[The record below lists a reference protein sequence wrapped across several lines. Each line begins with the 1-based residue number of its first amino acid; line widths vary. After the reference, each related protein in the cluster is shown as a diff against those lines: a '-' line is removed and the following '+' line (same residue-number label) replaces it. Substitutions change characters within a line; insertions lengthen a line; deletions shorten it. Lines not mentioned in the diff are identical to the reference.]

1 MACGPPRATTPLPSV
16 NTQPFLPSIGRA
28 IQVAQSDAQSKPNDP
43 AVVGRFGMVL
53 HAHEQLAGAVACYQR
68 ARELEPQRFD
78 WPYLLARAAAAS
90 GDAGRAA
97 EMFAHSLKLQPDST
111 PALLGLGDAELTQ
124 GRNAEAARAF
134 QTVLSRDPKQPL
146 ALFGLGRA
154 SNQPENYEKA
164 LAIYP
169 AYGAALFA
177 WAQHLQRTGQAERAQ
192 VYMAQYPK
200 LKTSGPPL
208 EDRLMD
214 SVRELNA
221 GPSRLLRQAQSAEAQ
236 GQLSAAVELQLQ
248 ALQLDPKLAQ
258 AHVNLISLYARLN
271 QPDKAQQA
279 YRAAI
284 ALAPNSA
291 DAYYNY
297 GVLAGMSNQPAE
309 ARRAFERSLQIDPGN
324 ADAHHNLGALLQETG
339 QLAAA
344 ARAFEQAIALNPAAA
359 NSHFQLGRLQA
370 NQKQYAVAISHLQKA
385 AQSDDQATPT
395 YLYALGATQARA
407 GQRDAARA
415 SLQAAFQ
422 QANRWGQVQLATA
435 IGQDLARLR

>member
-1 MACGPPRATTPLPSV
+1 MAQA
-16 NTQPFLPSIGRA
+16 
-28 IQVAQSDAQSKPNDP
+28 DAEAKPNDP
-43 AVVGRFGMVL
+43 AVIGRFGMVL
-53 HAHEQLAGAVACYQR
+53 HAHEQLAGAAACYQR
-68 ARELEPQRFD
+68 ALELEPARFD

-90 GDAGRAA
+90 GDTSRAA
-97 EMFAHSLKLQPDST
+97 AMFEQSLRLRPESI
-111 PALLGLGDAELTQ
+111 PARLGLGDAELTQ
-124 GRNAEAARAF
+124 GRNPEAARAF
-134 QTVLSRDPKQPL
+134 QAVLDRDAKQPQ

-154 SNQPENYEKA
+154 TNQPANYEKA

-169 AYGAALFA
+169 AYGAAIFA
-177 WAQHLQRTGQAERAQ
+177 WAQHLQRSGQPERAQ
-192 VYMAQYPK
+192 AYMAQYPK

-208 EDRLMD
+208 EDGLMEA
-214 SVRELNA
+214 VRDLNA

-236 GQLSAAVELQLQ
+236 GQLAAAVQLQLQ

-271 QPDKAQQA
+271 QPKNAEAA

-297 GVLAGMSNQPAE
+297 GVLSGMSGQPAE
-309 ARRAFERSLQIDPGN
+309 ARRAFERSLAIDPGN
-324 ADAHHNLGALLQETG
+324 ADAHHNLGALLQESG

-344 ARAFEQAIALNPAAA
+344 ARQFEQAIALNPAAA

-370 NQKQYAVAISHLQKA
+370 NQKRYAEALSHLEKA

-407 GQRDAARA
+407 GNREGARA
-415 SLQAAFQ
+415 SLRAAFQ
-422 QANRWGQVQLATA
+422 QANRWGQLQLANA
-435 IGQDLARLR
+435 IDQDLARLK

>member
-1 MACGPPRATTPLPSV
+1 
-16 NTQPFLPSIGRA
+16 
-28 IQVAQSDAQSKPNDP
+28 
-43 AVVGRFGMVL
+43 
-53 HAHEQLAGAVACYQR
+53 
-68 ARELEPQRFD
+68 
-78 WPYLLARAAAAS
+78 
-90 GDAGRAA
+90 
-97 EMFAHSLKLQPDST
+97 
-111 PALLGLGDAELTQ
+111 
-124 GRNAEAARAF
+124 
-134 QTVLSRDPKQPL
+134 
-146 ALFGLGRA
+146 
-154 SNQPENYEKA
+154 
-164 LAIYP
+164 
-169 AYGAALFA
+169 
-177 WAQHLQRTGQAERAQ
+177 
-192 VYMAQYPK
+192 
-200 LKTSGPPL
+200 
-208 EDRLMD
+208 MD